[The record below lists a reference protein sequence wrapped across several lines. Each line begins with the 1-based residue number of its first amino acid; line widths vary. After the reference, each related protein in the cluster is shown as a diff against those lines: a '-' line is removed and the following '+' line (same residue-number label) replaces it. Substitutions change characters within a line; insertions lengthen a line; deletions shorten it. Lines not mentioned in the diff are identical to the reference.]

1 VSLRAG
7 CYAQER
13 AEPEKVS
20 AHSGS
25 FGTGRDMGS
34 EDDPSD
40 PAMTLRVLAIMLA
53 SEY

>member
-20 AHSGS
+20 AHPG
-25 FGTGRDMGS
+25 GA
-34 EDDPSD
+34 PSRGVSD
-40 PAMTLRVLAIMLA
+40 NG
-53 SEY
+53 YQK